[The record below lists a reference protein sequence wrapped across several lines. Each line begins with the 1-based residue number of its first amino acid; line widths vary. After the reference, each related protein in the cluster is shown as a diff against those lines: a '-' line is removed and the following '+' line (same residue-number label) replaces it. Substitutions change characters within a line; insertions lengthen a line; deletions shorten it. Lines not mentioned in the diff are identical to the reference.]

1 MEIVFV
7 LMTLYCVILGLGFI
21 FSKDDKDNNIDLDY
35 LDDW

>member
-21 FSKDDKDNNIDLDY
+21 FSKDDKDNNIDIDY
-35 LDDW
+35 EDC